1 MTYNFIRRFGNYY
14 QQIKEPGIENKF
26 RIVNGIAV
34 VKPLKKNDKE
44 F

>member
-1 MTYNFIRRFGNYY
+1 MTYNFIRRFGNCY

-26 RIVNGIAV
+26 HIVNDIAV
-34 VKPLKKNDKE
+34 VKPLKNDNE